1 MADNDLMNLVQ
12 EDVAKYDGIRV
23 PLKAGLIERLLVR
36 KMRPL
41 RLHPNPDDE
50 FCFPSIGP
58 NYGII
63 SDYANRIR
71 NGKYWNG
78 DPEDEPLFIEK
89 MYPDG
94 YMILN
99 GHHRW
104 AAAMRVGLHRIPV
117 RIVNV
122 TTDADID
129 NALSGSTNN
138 KRVSL
143 DLDEVIF
150 CEGDVCE
157 KKPFLLPGSLNREH
171 IRLGMPALSHFL
183 HNEGFDIWAYTRAY
197 YSDDYI
203 RHFLKAYHIKV
214 TGVITGYSRKH
225 WKKGK
230 IDEKIEKKIMD
241 KYNTTLNITND
252 EIIKIEKKRG
262 AFEQYDLDCDPADW
276 SKSVIKTIKSWHDE
290 ES

>member
-1 MADNDLMNLVQ
+1 MADKDLMNLVQ
-12 EDVAKYDGIRV
+12 EDIAKYDGIRM
-23 PLKAGLIERLLVR
+23 PLKAGLIERLIVR

-41 RLHPNPDDE
+41 KLHPNPDDE

-58 NYGII
+58 NNGII
-63 SDYANRIR
+63 SDYANRMR
-71 NGKYWNG
+71 SGKYWNG
-78 DPEDEPLFIEK
+78 DLDDEPLFIEK

-104 AAAMRVGLHRIPV
+104 AAAMRIGMRRIPV

-129 NALSGSTNN
+129 NALKNSVND

-150 CEGDVCE
+150 CRDDVYE
-157 KKPFLLPGSLNREH
+157 KKPFLLPGNLNRER

-183 HNEGFDIWAYTRAY
+183 LNEGYDIWAYTRAY

-252 EIIKIEKKRG
+252 EIIKIENKSG
-262 AFEQYDLDCDPADW
+262 VFEQYDLNSDPADW

-290 ES
+290 KS